1 MICNK
6 EDCCFKL
13 VSEPV
18 FNFHVSFKSA
28 SLLFLFVCRT
38 VLDYYASPNGTA
50 DEDAYDM
57 RKPTTWDVDKKSIIA
72 EKTVITSDEYARC

>member
-1 MICNK
+1 M
-6 EDCCFKL
+6 
-13 VSEPV
+13 
-18 FNFHVSFKSA
+18 
-28 SLLFLFVCRT
+28 FVCRT